1 MVRTILIWLWL
12 IPDPRPVELSPE
24 GQAQIDRLDEMYR
37 DIYRLTHEHW
47 RSKWRP
53 DDPKR

>member
-1 MVRTILIWLWL
+1 MVRTILIWLCL
-12 IPDPRPVELSPE
+12 IPDPCPVELSPE

-37 DIYRLTHEHW
+37 DVYCLTHEHW

-53 DDPKR
+53 DDPRP